1 MSLGRAPDLGVV
13 IVNYNAGQHLG
24 RCLDSVFTLSGDCAL
39 EVVVVDNASQ
49 DGSARRAA
57 ESRPE
62 VRLIE
67 NPDNRGFARAANQG
81 IAATS
86 APLVLLLNPDAEVIS
101 GTLADLAK
109 LIRDRPRAGAITP
122 LIRNPDGTP
131 YPTGRR
137 LPPLGEALGH
147 VLLGPILPGNRFT
160 RSYTLADWDRT
171 TEREVDWIAGSAM
184 LLRRQALD
192 EVGPFD
198 ERFFMYAEDVDLCT
212 RLRQAGWTVVFCPQ
226 VEVHHV
232 GALATGR
239 SKRMPL
245 EHSRSAYRYFA
256 KHHAR
261 GWRKVLLP
269 PVWLA
274 LHLRAALV
282 TPGWGRR

>member
-1 MSLGRAPDLGVV
+1 MSSGRAPDLGVV
-13 IVNYNAGQHLG
+13 IVNYNAGDHLA
-24 RCLDSVFTLSGDCAL
+24 RCLDSVFASTGECSL
-39 EVVVVDNASQ
+39 EVVVVDNASR
-49 DGSARRAA
+49 DGSARRGA
-57 ESRPE
+57 ESHPQ
-62 VRLIE
+62 VLLLE
-67 NPDNRGFARAANQG
+67 NPDNLGFARAANQG
-81 IAATS
+81 IRSTS
-86 APLVLLLNPDAEVIS
+86 APFVLLLNPDAEMIS

-137 LPPLGEALGH
+137 VPPLGEALGH
-147 VLLGPILPGNRFT
+147 VLLGPFLPGNRFT

-184 LLRRQALD
+184 LLRRAALD
-192 EVGPFD
+192 EVGLFD
-198 ERFFMYAEDVDLCT
+198 EAFFMYAEDVDLCT
-212 RLRQAGWTVVFCPQ
+212 RLRQAGWSVVFCPQ
-226 VEVHHV
+226 VEVRHV
-232 GALATGR
+232 GALAAGR